1 MKTIILCAISGAI
14 AAFVTSEIYEG
25 EDMRSQYDSGFKQ
38 GWHDALHK
46 RPVNEELELVCAG
59 LWIGN
64 ETKKYW
70 EKQNEKK

>member
-1 MKTIILCAISGAI
+1 MKTIILCAISGAV

-25 EDMRSQYDSGFKQ
+25 EGMRSQYDSGFKQ

-64 ETKKYW
+64 EAKKYW